1 MQAQTHDACFGSYPL
16 TAFEQK
22 QEQKQE
28 QEQEQQ
34 QEQAHL
40 EAEWL
45 AADEDER
52 ELR

>member
-16 TAFEQK
+16 TAFEQE

-28 QEQEQQ
+28 QEQQ
-34 QEQAHL
+34 QAHL

>member
-28 QEQEQQ
+28 QEQQ
-34 QEQAHL
+34 QAHL